1 VNAPDHIIYVVDDE
15 PSVRE
20 AIYEL
25 VSSQGLHAVTY
36 GSVSEYMQ
44 AAKQDVPACLILDV
58 QLPDMNGL
66 EFQRQRVHTEHP
78 PIVFI
83 TGHGDIPSSVRAMK
97 AGAVDF
103 LPKPFSQEDLLT
115 AIGSALA
122 QDRETRRANA
132 ELSRLHA
139 RYSALTPRERSVLPL
154 IVSGLLNKQA
164 AAELGISEVT
174 LQIHRSHVMRK
185 MAADSLSDLVR
196 MSAKL
201 GIPIHTCGRRG

>member
-1 VNAPDHIIYVVDDE
+1 MNVPDHIVYVVDDE

-25 VSSQGLHAVTY
+25 LSSQGFHAVTY
-36 GSVSEYMQ
+36 GSVAEYMEGP
-44 AAKQDVPACLILDV
+44 KHDVPACLILDV
-58 QLPDMNGL
+58 ELPDMNGL

-103 LPKPFSQEDLLT
+103 LPKPFSQDDLLT
-115 AIGSALA
+115 AIRSALA
-122 QDRETRRANA
+122 QDHDARRANA
-132 ELSRLHA
+132 ELIRLHE
-139 RYSALTPRERSVLPL
+139 RYSSLTPRERTVLPL
-154 IVSGLLNKQA
+154 VVSGLLNKQA

-174 LQIHRSHVMRK
+174 LQTHRSHIMRK

-201 GIPIHTCGRRG
+201 GIPIYTSGRRG